1 MGKKS
6 SKEDIQKRRKALLRL
21 RWRGLSLK
29 EIHNLIG
36 EQYDMKFSSLRHDWY
51 TRNEWLSELFDIEL
65 HDKEKIVI
73 DILSEEKEIKA
84 NLWNLLDEDIQDS
97 VRLGTLKILREM
109 NKEVIELLKSI
120 GFIDVQ
126 EETEVKIVLPKDWKE

>member
-6 SKEDIQKRRKALLRL
+6 SKEDIQKRRKTLLRL

-29 EIHNLIG
+29 EIYDLIG
-36 EQYDMKFSSLRHDWY
+36 EKYNMKFSSLRHDWY